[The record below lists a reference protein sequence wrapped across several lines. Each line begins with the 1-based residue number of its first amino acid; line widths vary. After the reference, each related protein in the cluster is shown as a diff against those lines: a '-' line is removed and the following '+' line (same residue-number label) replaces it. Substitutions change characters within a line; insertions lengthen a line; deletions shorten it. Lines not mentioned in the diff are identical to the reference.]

1 MHTGRE
7 RRGREKGTERGETS
21 FTSPSIITPNEEW
34 AEEMAEE
41 TSIMRGGGVKYR
53 RQSTRSIDFNG

>member
-41 TSIMRGGGVKYR
+41 TSIMGGGG
-53 RQSTRSIDFNG
+53 RQVQKAKHKIDRF